1 MTRTPRVWP
10 VLLAALLC
18 ACGSKPDT
26 GQRIASL
33 DDELTG
39 ANANSPAKDPAVTA
53 ALHDQIMVDPDLLQ
67 QSNAGAVRPPPRPVS
82 GALPSPDIAAK
93 SGPAETET
101 LRHAPPATA
110 DCKQCAAARR
120 ALTLGALAE
129 RTGAPATCTAA
140 IGYSASW
147 STKLPAAV
155 PLYPDARVTEAAGA
169 DGRGCTL
176 RVVSFRSSAAIAR
189 VLDWYYTRTTK
200 AGYSAQH
207 GVEGAQHSLGGTKPG
222 GGAFL
227 VMLRP
232 RGDGTDVD
240 LMVDAGA

>member
-1 MTRTPRVWP
+1 MSTTSRVWP
-10 VLLAALLC
+10 LLLASMLA

-39 ANANSPAKDPAVTA
+39 ANANAPAKDPAVAA
-53 ALHDQIMVDPDLLQ
+53 ALHDQIMVDPELIQ

-82 GALPSPDIAAK
+82 GALPFPDIAARP
-93 SGPAETET
+93 GPAETET
-101 LRHAPPATA
+101 LSHAPPASGN
-110 DCKQCAAARR
+110 CKQCAAARR

-147 STKLPAAV
+147 STKLPDGV

-169 DGRGCTL
+169 DGRGCAL
-176 RVVSFRSSAAIAR
+176 RVVSFRSSAPIAR
-189 VLDWYYTRTTK
+189 VLDWYYTRTAK
-200 AGYSAQH
+200 AGYNAQH
-207 GVEGAQHSLGGTKPG
+207 GAEGDQQSLGGTKAG

-232 RGDGTDVD
+232 RADGTDVD
-240 LMVDAGA
+240 LMVDAGT